1 MLRKSLKKFSSKLSW
16 NLSTSKRQVIEFSA
30 TRICPVGC
38 KYCPQPLLSKAT
50 NKNLNSKNLNFLSF
64 QKYLRNISNNNLKIM
79 WTGYS
84 EPLLNKEFPEM
95 VNYAFNLGIEQEI
108 STTLTGQERC
118 IDFLCETSA
127 FKKIMLHLPDNNSLM
142 ENGFLKVDAIYLK
155 RLKKVLGIF
164 NKKNHPIIKL
174 ICFGEDYHPDIKAII
189 DEKKYSDKLGSNKAR
204 KYLGSRSGAINALLP
219 GIIAGKIGSFF
230 ISGTRKP
237 VSNFSSFLIKY
248 ISPKTNIFYC
258 AYKRLNQPV
267 ILGDGKM
274 NICCNDYSLRGIIG
288 DISKKSLSDI
298 YDDWYSS
305 KSNDF
310 IKGKLEPCIDCEYYR
325 VIRLNDIFEFYLKI
339 LKKYLKK
346 ILHS

>member
-1 MLRKSLKKFSSKLSW
+1 MLGKILKKISSKLSW
-16 NLSTSKRQVIEFSA
+16 DLSTSNRQVIEFSA

-38 KYCPQPLLSKAT
+38 KYCPQSLLKKAT
-50 NKNLNSKNLNFLSF
+50 NKNVNSKNLDFISF
-64 QKYLRNISNNNLKIM
+64 QKYLSNISIDNLKIM

-95 VNYAFNLGIEQEI
+95 VNYAFNQGIEQEI
-108 STTLTGQERC
+108 STTLTGQERG

-127 FKKIMLHLPDNNSLM
+127 FSKIMLHLPDNNSLM
-142 ENGFLKVDAIYLK
+142 ENGFLKVDEIYIK
-155 RLKKVLGIF
+155 RLQKVLRIF
-164 NKKNHPIIKL
+164 NRKNHPVIKL

-189 DEKKYSDKLGSNKAR
+189 GDEKYADKLGSNKAR
-204 KYLGSRSGAINALLP
+204 KYLGSRSGAINSLLP
-219 GIIAGKIGSFF
+219 GIISGKIGSFF

-237 VSNFSSFLIKY
+237 VSDFSAFMIKHF
-248 ISPKTNIFYC
+248 SPKTNIFYC

-288 DISKKSLSDI
+288 DLSNKNLTDI

-310 IKGKLEPCIDCEYYR
+310 IEGKLEPCMDCEYYR
-325 VIRLNDIFEFYLKI
+325 VIRFNDIVAYYLKI
-339 LKKYLKK
+339 IKKYIKKFLKF
-346 ILHS
+346 